1 MRDDEW
7 IARLEHDGFL
17 AKGTDGQWHTTR
29 RWHGALA
36 RASHMLYAE
45 GQELVD
51 LRTPIARALLEAY
64 DDELDSSLATAVR
77 MILPIATRELSQPL
91 SG

>member
-7 IARLEHDGFL
+7 IVRLERDGL
-17 AKGTDGQWHTTR
+17 LVKGVDGQWHTTR

-36 RASHMLYAE
+36 RASSTLFAE

-51 LRTPIARALLEAY
+51 LRTPIVRALLEMYA
-64 DDELDSSLATAVR
+64 EEIDSSLATAVR
-77 MILPIATRELSQPL
+77 TILPIATRELAAPV
-91 SG
+91 G